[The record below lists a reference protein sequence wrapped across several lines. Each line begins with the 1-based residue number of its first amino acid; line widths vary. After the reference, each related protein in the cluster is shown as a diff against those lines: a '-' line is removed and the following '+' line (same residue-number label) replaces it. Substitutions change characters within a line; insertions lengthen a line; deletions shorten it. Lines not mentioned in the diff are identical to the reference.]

1 MFARYV
7 SKFDANRARMSGQI
21 RRHDP
26 KETPQNRREVGLGSN
41 DIIGAP
47 SFSPYRPHSPFRR
60 FALSLS

>member
-41 DIIGAP
+41 DIIGRIRRLA
-47 SFSPYRPHSPFRR
+47 HAPFRR